1 METQV
6 RVGFELTLRKIE
18 CKIHYPAVS
27 EICQNLRAD
36 MFGKENDIWD
46 GDESLG
52 CGILVKKEKEFR
64 IDQGPL
70 SRPIINIQTVD
81 RNIFLVV

>member
-18 CKIHYPAVS
+18 CKIHYPAES
-27 EICQNLRAD
+27 EICQNLRAE

-46 GDESLG
+46 GDETSLG
-52 CGILVKKEKEFR
+52 CGILKGKGIQDR
-64 IDQGPL
+64 SGPTF
-70 SRPIINIQTVD
+70 QTYYKHTD
-81 RNIFLVV
+81 C